1 MNDMKEK
8 VWRRR
13 LAAWLIVSLCV
24 GVCLAPAAATAAEP
38 ETVAQEETK
47 DIEQSPEE
55 GETEED
61 TAWEDEE
68 VVVELDEDGK
78 DEWGNTCWTSTTQVH
93 FTLNAEKLTKNE
105 KGNYVVRVP
114 DKVILSG
121 KEYTVTEYS
130 VNNTWQME
138 NDAAYEIYVGK
149 SIDAITR
156 ANYRETFHVHH
167 DNKNFISEKGSVFTK
182 GKQTLV
188 AFDSSAYARDAVYE
202 IPETVMALS
211 DYAFHGA
218 KIKEVVLN
226 NKLKKIPSC
235 CFSGASI
242 KRMDLKNVTKLETF
256 AFSDCR
262 YLKELKINCE
272 GFIIGEGALDGNTNL
287 KNLYIPPNTEFSQY
301 TNFENNEL
309 NALIIDENVDVSNLK
324 NTIFTGTNLETIVLP
339 RNMQKIGGG
348 MSIHDVPKLTKLY
361 IPDSVE
367 EIEPGALNAKGNLK
381 IYAKSTSPA
390 ADYDDDNVTFVSWD
404 DHKHQLEEV
413 TFFQYETWG
422 VKGKYCRECAY
433 AEEIKKVD
441 FQTEE
446 DRKNMPELL
455 VYEHECPKMLELDD
469 ANTDEQGIIYEFDD
483 IYQTATVAKLDYS
496 RPFPKSIFLIPEK
509 VRKDGK
515 EYVVD
520 TIGDDSLNN
529 AIVVVLPDTI
539 KTIGAWLFQS
549 NLYEITLGKNV
560 KKIASDAF
568 TQCNPHIKIRGE
580 NPYFKIV
587 DNVLYDSKMTRLI
600 KYMLDCDRE
609 EYTIPKTV
617 SKIEQDAFLNVT
629 ALKKIIVYNRKY
641 IEDSA
646 LDDMKACNV
655 EIVEREDLS
664 ALPTKVSEEPEANEY
679 SWEGDDLEV
688 ELNSK
693 YEDSYG
699 NYYNLDGDTKTA
711 RLYKIDKS
719 VFKTDA
725 DEITIRIP
733 DKVKKAD
740 RTYTVTVFQ
749 PLESSDSNEGFRKYI
764 KLYIGKYVTDVD
776 TWYMPYKFINY
787 VHKDSKEFISKK
799 GCLFSSN
806 GAVLY
811 RFCDKELKGISYTI
825 PKSVGIICIK
835 AFFGADIKKVIF
847 NENVDVISQE
857 AFKNSAVET
866 VVMDNVKE
874 ISPNCFENC
883 VNLKEVVFDD
893 EGVRI
898 QPYAFANT
906 KNLKNVYIPKG
917 SVVENSAFCE
927 SGVQNIVFADGARLG
942 VIVSDNSMDNT
953 FLRCI
958 NLRNVILPEGVSSI
972 GRFTFNGCDDLGK
985 LYIPESVTNIEKEAF
1000 QGNTVNVYGQEG
1012 SAAETIQDENVNFIS
1027 LKNHKHNYKN
1037 VTFFSFGTWAVTGDY
1052 CEGCGRG
1059 INIKKI
1065 SWTKGEEKE
1074 LPDQLAIQPAS
1085 HKCPVIRNL
1094 DDENTDEY
1102 GVIYTLD
1109 SSTMTATV
1117 KNVNTD
1123 KCGSR
1128 IQYCLY
1134 IPENVERDGNVY
1146 RVTKLGKNSISGT
1159 LHIILPD
1166 TIETLGKYCFYS
1178 FELNSGFG
1186 SQELNI
1192 ELGSGIKNI
1201 DDKAFSWTYGRVRVS
1216 YREGVMGGALICEN
1230 GVVLSSD
1237 RTKLYK
1243 YCVYQMGEYTIPA
1256 SVTSILGRAFT
1267 GNGKD
1272 MGLTQINVPKRENL
1286 QINENAFD
1294 TCDAYINYIDVD
1306 DSDIVVTPTAS
1317 PTLTPTSSPTAI
1329 PMPTP
1334 TFAPIHSPVISPTRQ
1349 PSASPSVLPTLF
1361 PAISPEPV
1369 TMPTF
1374 VPDLTAVSNPSQP
1387 AQILESSSDTTK
1399 NEKPDLTIRGFRL
1412 TSRGKR
1418 VSITWNRCTNAEF
1431 YRIYRAEKNG
1441 KYQLVQVLTSIKTS
1455 YVDKNVKPA
1464 KRYFYK
1470 IRAVGNENG
1479 VLQEGTEK
1487 RLSITLSG
1495 LEKPVI
1501 KVKKGKTD
1509 LVRYISVIL
1518 KKYGGTHAQVYM
1530 SLNGKKYMK
1539 LKMSSG
1545 KIAKFRGTFRF
1556 QCKLRRKVLWLKV
1569 RTYKRNKK
1577 GRTYSGFSKAAKIRV

>member
-1 MNDMKEK
+1 MERMKKK

-13 LAAWLIVSLCV
+13 LAAWLIVSLCA
-24 GVCLAPAAATAAEP
+24 GLCPAPVAATAAEP

-55 GETEED
+55 AETEED

-68 VVVELDEDGK
+68 VVVEVDENGK
-78 DEWGNTCWTSTTQVH
+78 DEWGNYFWTSTTQVG
-93 FTLNAEKLTKNE
+93 FDIDARKLTKNK
-105 KGNYVVRVP
+105 KGNYEVRVP
-114 DKVILSG
+114 DKVIKAG

-167 DNKNFISEKGSVFTK
+167 DNKNYLSEKGSVFTK
-182 GKQTLV
+182 GKQILV
-188 AFDSSAYARDAVYE
+188 SFDSSAYARDAVYE

-272 GFIIGEGALDGNTNL
+272 GFIIGEGALDGTTNL

-381 IYAKSTSPA
+381 IYAKRTSPA

-404 DHKHQLEEV
+404 GHKHQLEEV

-600 KYMLDCDRE
+600 KYMCDCDRE

-711 RLYKIDKS
+711 TLYKIEEN
-719 VFKTDA
+719 VFESDA
-725 DEITIRIP
+725 NEVTIRIP
-733 DKVKKAD
+733 DKVKKAG
-740 RTYTVTVFQ
+740 RAYTVTQIQGFQ
-749 PLESSDSNEGFRKYI
+749 WHDTDEGQQKSI
-764 KLYIGKYVTDVD
+764 NLYIGKY
-776 TWYMPYKFINY
+776 MENINLGDEYCKIVSY
-787 VHKDSKEFISKK
+787 VHAENKDYISKK
-799 GCLFSSN
+799 GCLFSFDQTW
-806 GAVLY
+806 LY

-825 PKSVGIICIK
+825 PSKVQDVCK
-835 AFFGADIKKVIF
+835 NAFYGTDIKKVIF
-847 NENVDVISQE
+847 NEKIDTVQE
-857 AFKNSAVET
+857 NTFRNSSVET
-866 VVMDNVKE
+866 VVMSNVE
-874 ISPNCFENC
+874 CIREYSFRNC
-883 VNLKEVVFDD
+883 VNLKEIILND
-893 EGVRI
+893 EGVHI
-898 QPYAFANT
+898 YPFAFLNT
-906 KNLKNVYIPKG
+906 KNLKNVYIPEK
-917 SVVENSAFCE
+917 SVIANSAFCE
-927 SGVQNIVFADGARLG
+927 SGVQNIVFAKSARFWG
-942 VIVSDNSMDNT
+942 TGSESSMDNT
-953 FLRCI
+953 FLRCVD
-958 NLRNVILPEGVSSI
+958 LRNIILPEGVSAI
-972 GRFTFNGCDDLGK
+972 ERFTFFGCDNLDK
-985 LYIPESVTNIEKEAF
+985 FYIPESVTNIEEKTF
-1000 QGNTVNVYGQEG
+1000 RGNTINVYGQEG
-1012 SAAETIQDENVNFIS
+1012 SAAEAIQDENVNFIS
-1027 LKNHKHNYKN
+1027 LKDHKHNYKN
-1037 VTFFSFGTWAVTGDY
+1037 ITFFSFDKWAVTGDY
-1052 CEGCGRG
+1052 CEQCGSG
-1059 INIKKI
+1059 TNIKKI
-1065 SWTKGEEKE
+1065 SWTKGGEKE

-1085 HKCPVIRNL
+1085 HKCPVKRSL
-1094 DDENTDEY
+1094 DNENTDEY
-1102 GVIYTLD
+1102 GVIYKVD
-1109 SSTMTATV
+1109 PSTMTATV
-1117 KNVNTD
+1117 KCVNTK
-1123 KCGSR
+1123 KCESR

-1134 IPENVERDGNVY
+1134 IPENVERDGKVF
-1146 RVTKLGKNSISGT
+1146 RVTKLGNSAISGT

-1166 TIETLGKYCFYS
+1166 TIETLEKYCIYS
-1178 FELNSGFG
+1178 SGLNIGTG
-1186 SQELNI
+1186 SQEMNI

-1201 DDKAFSWTYGRVRVS
+1201 DDKAFSATHGQVS
-1216 YREGVMGGALICEN
+1216 IRYRNGVTGGKLICDN
-1230 GVVLSSD
+1230 GIVMSAD
-1237 RTKLYK
+1237 KTKLYK
-1243 YCVYQMGEYTIPA
+1243 YCAYRTGEYTIPS
-1256 SVTSILGRAFT
+1256 SVKYIMANAFT
-1267 GNGKD
+1267 GNGND
-1272 MGLTQINVPKRENL
+1272 TGLTQINVPKRKNL
-1286 QINENAFD
+1286 IIDANAFD
-1294 TCDAYINYIDVD
+1294 DCDAYINYIDVD
-1306 DSDIVVTPTAS
+1306 DSNIVVTPTAS
-1317 PTLTPTSSPTAI
+1317 PTVAPTSSPTA
-1329 PMPTP
+1329 
-1334 TFAPIHSPVISPTRQ
+1334 SPTRQ
-1349 PSASPSVLPTLF
+1349 PSASPSVLPI
-1361 PAISPEPV
+1361 PSPVISPEPV

-1374 VPDLTAVSNPSQP
+1374 VPDLTAVFNPSQP
-1387 AQILESSSDTTK
+1387 AQIPESSSDTTK

-1412 TSRGKR
+1412 TSREKR

-1441 KYQLVQVLTSIKTS
+1441 KYQLIQVLTSIKTS
-1455 YVDKNVKPA
+1455 YVDNNVKPA

-1479 VLQEGTEK
+1479 VLQEGAEK

-1530 SLNGKKYMK
+1530 SLNGKKYTK
-1539 LKMSSG
+1539 LKMTSD

>member
-1 MNDMKEK
+1 M
-8 VWRRR
+8 
-13 LAAWLIVSLCV
+13 
-24 GVCLAPAAATAAEP
+24 
-38 ETVAQEETK
+38 
-47 DIEQSPEE
+47 
-55 GETEED
+55 
-61 TAWEDEE
+61 
-68 VVVELDEDGK
+68 
-78 DEWGNTCWTSTTQVH
+78 
-93 FTLNAEKLTKNE
+93 
-105 KGNYVVRVP
+105 
-114 DKVILSG
+114 
-121 KEYTVTEYS
+121 
-130 VNNTWQME
+130 
-138 NDAAYEIYVGK
+138 
-149 SIDAITR
+149 
-156 ANYRETFHVHH
+156 
-167 DNKNFISEKGSVFTK
+167 
-182 GKQTLV
+182 
-188 AFDSSAYARDAVYE
+188 
-202 IPETVMALS
+202 
-211 DYAFHGA
+211 
-218 KIKEVVLN
+218 
-226 NKLKKIPSC
+226 
-235 CFSGASI
+235 
-242 KRMDLKNVTKLETF
+242 
-256 AFSDCR
+256 
-262 YLKELKINCE
+262 
-272 GFIIGEGALDGNTNL
+272 
-287 KNLYIPPNTEFSQY
+287 
-301 TNFENNEL
+301 
-309 NALIIDENVDVSNLK
+309 
-324 NTIFTGTNLETIVLP
+324 
-339 RNMQKIGGG
+339 
-348 MSIHDVPKLTKLY
+348 
-361 IPDSVE
+361 
-367 EIEPGALNAKGNLK
+367 
-381 IYAKSTSPA
+381 
-390 ADYDDDNVTFVSWD
+390 
-404 DHKHQLEEV
+404 
-413 TFFQYETWG
+413 
-422 VKGKYCRECAY
+422 
-433 AEEIKKVD
+433 
-441 FQTEE
+441 
-446 DRKNMPELL
+446 
-455 VYEHECPKMLELDD
+455 
-469 ANTDEQGIIYEFDD
+469 
-483 IYQTATVAKLDYS
+483 
-496 RPFPKSIFLIPEK
+496 
-509 VRKDGK
+509 
-515 EYVVD
+515 
-520 TIGDDSLNN
+520 
-529 AIVVVLPDTI
+529 
-539 KTIGAWLFQS
+539 
-549 NLYEITLGKNV
+549 
-560 KKIASDAF
+560 
-568 TQCNPHIKIRGE
+568 
-580 NPYFKIV
+580 
-587 DNVLYDSKMTRLI
+587 
-600 KYMLDCDRE
+600 
-609 EYTIPKTV
+609 
-617 SKIEQDAFLNVT
+617 
-629 ALKKIIVYNRKY
+629 
-641 IEDSA
+641 
-646 LDDMKACNV
+646 
-655 EIVEREDLS
+655 
-664 ALPTKVSEEPEANEY
+664 
-679 SWEGDDLEV
+679 
-688 ELNSK
+688 
-693 YEDSYG
+693 
-699 NYYNLDGDTKTA
+699 
-711 RLYKIDKS
+711 
-719 VFKTDA
+719 
-725 DEITIRIP
+725 
-733 DKVKKAD
+733 
-740 RTYTVTVFQ
+740 
-749 PLESSDSNEGFRKYI
+749 
-764 KLYIGKYVTDVD
+764 
-776 TWYMPYKFINY
+776 
-787 VHKDSKEFISKK
+787 
-799 GCLFSSN
+799 
-806 GAVLY
+806 
-811 RFCDKELKGISYTI
+811 
-825 PKSVGIICIK
+825 
-835 AFFGADIKKVIF
+835 
-847 NENVDVISQE
+847 
-857 AFKNSAVET
+857 
-866 VVMDNVKE
+866 
-874 ISPNCFENC
+874 
-883 VNLKEVVFDD
+883 FDD

-1317 PTLTPTSSPTAI
+1317 PTVSPTLTPTSSPTA
-1329 PMPTP
+1329 T
-1334 TFAPIHSPVISPTRQ
+1334 PTRQ
-1349 PSASPSVLPTLF
+1349 PSASPSVLPI
-1361 PAISPEPV
+1361 PSPVISPEPV

-1387 AQILESSSDTTK
+1387 AQIPESSSDTTK

-1441 KYQLVQVLTSIKTS
+1441 KYQLIQVLTSIKTS
-1455 YVDKNVKPA
+1455 YVDNNVKPA

-1479 VLQEGTEK
+1479 VLQEGAEK

-1509 LVRYISVIL
+1509 LVRYL
-1518 KKYGGTHAQVYM
+1518 
-1530 SLNGKKYMK
+1530 SL
-1539 LKMSSG
+1539 
-1545 KIAKFRGTFRF
+1545 IH
-1556 QCKLRRKVLWLKV
+1556 
-1569 RTYKRNKK
+1569 
-1577 GRTYSGFSKAAKIRV
+1577 I